1 MRRSKPA
8 KKRMNRQKILKNI
21 TRNLLPG
28 ARLREQG
35 LEHIITDADHLVR
48 WHLPIRLD
56 TAFQEVPLFAAVS
69 DMHPCLE
76 RMLEL

>member
-1 MRRSKPA
+1 MRRSKAA
-8 KKRMNRQKILKNI
+8 KKRVNRQKILKNS
-21 TRNLLPG
+21 TRDVLPG

-35 LEHIITDADHLVR
+35 LERIITDVDHLVQ
-48 WHLPIRLD
+48 WHLPIPLD
-56 TAFQEVPLFAAVS
+56 TALQEVPLFTAVS